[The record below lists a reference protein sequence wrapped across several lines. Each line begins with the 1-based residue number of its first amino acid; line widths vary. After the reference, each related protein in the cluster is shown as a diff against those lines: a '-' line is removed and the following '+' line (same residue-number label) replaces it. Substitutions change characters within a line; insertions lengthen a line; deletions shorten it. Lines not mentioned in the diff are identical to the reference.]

1 MTVEGHVISGSRNK
15 GSQFISTTTDINVAN
30 KWATKDGM
38 RIVEIDLNKLPSDVN
53 VYDLSTDI
61 GRSTYL
67 KGVTSKNFAKNSA
80 EVLIE
85 GYIPAEAI
93 KIIKK

>member
-1 MTVEGHVISGSRNK
+1 MSYLEVEIKVHNL
-15 GSQFISTTTDINVAN
+15 FLLPDINVAN

-38 RIVEIDLNKLPSDVN
+38 RIVEIDLNKLPKGTN
-53 VYDLSTDI
+53 IYDLSTDI

-67 KGVTSKNFAKNSA
+67 KGATAKGLAKGSS

-85 GYIPAEAI
+85 GYIPANALKVIRREI
-93 KIIKK
+93 E